1 MMRLEIKNGM
11 TLDLGSSPSRLI
23 DVEPAAVALMGADY
37 PGVRPQLAVAAGD
50 LVEQG
55 DVLFVD
61 RARPALCFTAPAAGR
76 ISAVHLGARRH
87 VDAVVIEADPG
98 RAAPIL
104 LSREAR
110 SADDVRQALLAS
122 GLWPALRC
130 RPYDRIPG
138 PEERAAELYVTAI
151 DTQPLAPD
159 PAPIIQARAD
169 EFREGIARLSM
180 LVETCYVC
188 MASGADLPCPESAG
202 VVPVSVS
209 GPHPAGLPGTHIYGV
224 AALRN
229 AGPPSAEVWHVGYQ
243 DVIAI
248 GALFLGGRL
257 DARRTVAVC
266 GPELRDGRLV
276 RTRYGAVLGDLIGAL
291 PDNMM
296 VISGSVLSG
305 REAGRMTGFLGRYH
319 QQVVVL
325 PAAAEGAAVADGSGM
340 LALEC
345 FERVWPLG
353 IPVLPVLKAVLVE
366 DSETLASLGATHLA
380 PEDLSLCAYLCPSR
394 LDFGAALERT
404 LDALRRGD

>member
-1 MMRLEIKNGM
+1 M
-11 TLDLGSSPSRLI
+11 
-23 DVEPAAVALMGADY
+23 
-37 PGVRPQLAVAAGD
+37 
-50 LVEQG
+50 
-55 DVLFVD
+55 
-61 RARPALCFTAPAAGR
+61 
-76 ISAVHLGARRH
+76 
-87 VDAVVIEADPG
+87 
-98 RAAPIL
+98 
-104 LSREAR
+104 
-110 SADDVRQALLAS
+110 
-122 GLWPALRC
+122 
-130 RPYDRIPG
+130 
-138 PEERAAELYVTAI
+138 
-151 DTQPLAPD
+151 
-159 PAPIIQARAD
+159 
-169 EFREGIARLSM
+169 
-180 LVETCYVC
+180 
-188 MASGADLPCPESAG
+188 
-202 VVPVSVS
+202 
-209 GPHPAGLPGTHIYGV
+209 
-224 AALRN
+224 
-229 AGPPSAEVWHVGYQ
+229 
-243 DVIAI
+243 
-248 GALFLGGRL
+248 
-257 DARRTVAVC
+257 C

-276 RTRYGAVLGDLIGAL
+276 RTRCGAVLGDLIGAL